1 MRCPAPSRRNRKPLA
16 RERVS
21 TIDDLLIVWK
31 TFEAHLVDLGR
42 VLQRLQDAKM
52 TINLE
57 KSSFLQQKVHFL
69 AHVLS
74 TEGTA
79 TDPEKVEA
87 IRNFPVPKMQK
98 HLRAF

>member
-1 MRCPAPSRRNRKPLA
+1 
-16 RERVS
+16 
-21 TIDDLLIVWK
+21 
-31 TFEAHLVDLGR
+31 
-42 VLQRLQDAKM
+42 M

-57 KSSFLQQKVHFL
+57 KSSFLQQKVHLL